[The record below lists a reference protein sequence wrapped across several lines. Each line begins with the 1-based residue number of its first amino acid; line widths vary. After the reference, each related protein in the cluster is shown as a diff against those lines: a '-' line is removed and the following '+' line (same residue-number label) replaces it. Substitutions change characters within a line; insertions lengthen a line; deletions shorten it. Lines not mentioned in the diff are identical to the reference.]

1 MPCNKCAFICTIQE
15 CHLSLMKRILQYVRG
30 TSKLGL
36 HLFASSSSTIAAYS
50 DADWAGCPDTQRIA
64 FFLVIHWCLGHQ
76 RGRPL
81 CPGQLRRLNT
91 VLWQMLLQSA
101 FGCDNCSVSSIVPF
115 RRPRSRFVTTS
126 QLCTCRPI
134 LFITGGRSTS
144 NWTFT
149 SSANM
154 LQWVSSTSST
164 F

>member
-1 MPCNKCAFICTIQE
+1 MFVA
-15 CHLSLMKRILQYVRG
+15 HLSLACICLPPHHPRSQLTLTPTGRG
-30 TSKLGL
+30 ALTPSVL
-36 HLFASSSSTIAAYS
+36 H
-50 DADWAGCPDTQRIA
+50 

-115 RRPRSRFVTTS
+115 RRPRSRSVTTS
-126 QLCTCRPI
+126 QLCTCHPI

-164 F
+164 FLAHSSSWTS